1 MLAELLFALII
12 AAYAPAAVLT
22 PPLVADVN
30 CDGRGSAADFTAAIL
45 VAADD
50 TRFASCPDAVPFRDQ
65 ILTPADFLPILHD
78 LFATFTAPWTPTP
91 TASHPATLTP
101 TESPVTTRTGTPTLT
116 PTPPPLPTD
125 SPTPTAT
132 TTPTATATPS
142 PTNTPTRTPT
152 FTPVATKTRTPTRT
166 ATPTRQPPPT
176 ATPTGIAFQLSGD
189 WAANWTGAICFLN
202 REPFASLADVTYHV
216 SAVFGQLDIQIINGP
231 VLGRG
236 LALDSMNRVQTE
248 YKALSG
254 NICQGDQINE
264 EFDYMYTFTFNV
276 NGTGSATA
284 KWSYGLNA
292 HCAVCQVSDTATLFR
307 VAGPGS

>member
-1 MLAELLFALII
+1 MLAELLFALIV
-12 AAYAPAAVLT
+12 AGHAPAAAVT

-50 TRFASCPDAVPFRDQ
+50 TRFPSCPDADPFRDQ

-78 LFATFTAPWTPTP
+78 LFATFTAPWTPTATAFRPSTATP
-91 TASHPATLTP
+91 TASPI
-101 TESPVTTRTGTPTLT
+101 VTRTRTPTLT
-116 PTPPPLPTD
+116 PTAPPLPTA
-125 SPTPTAT
+125 SPTPTPTAT
-132 TTPTATATPS
+132 STATATPS
-142 PTNTPTRTPT
+142 PTDTPTRTPT

-166 ATPTRQPPPT
+166 ATPTRPPAAT

-189 WAANWTGAICFLN
+189 WAANWTGATCFLN
-202 REPFASLADVTYHV
+202 SQPFASLADVTYHV
-216 SAVFGQLDIQIINGP
+216 TALDGQLDVQIVNGP
-231 VLGRG
+231 ILGRG
-236 LALDSMNRVQTE
+236 LTLSSMNQVQTE
-248 YKALSG
+248 YQVASG
-254 NICQGDQINE
+254 NICELDGINE
-264 EFDYMYTFTFNV
+264 EFAYMYTFTFKV

-292 HCAVCQVSDTATLFR
+292 HCAVCQVSDTATLQR

>member
-1 MLAELLFALII
+1 MLAELLFALI
-12 AAYAPAAVLT
+12 AAGHAPAAVVT

-50 TRFASCPDAVPFRDQ
+50 TRFASCPYADPFRDQ
-65 ILTPADFLPILHD
+65 VLTPDDFLPILHD

-91 TASHPATLTP
+91 TASHPASLTP
-101 TESPVTTRTGTPTLT
+101 TESPVTTRAGTPTLT
-116 PTPPPLPTD
+116 PTVPPLPTD

-189 WAANWTGAICFLN
+189 WAAHWTGAICFLN
-202 REPFASLADVTYHV
+202 GQPFASLADVTYHV
-216 SAVFGQLDIQIINGP
+216 TAVFGQLDIQIVNGP

-248 YKALSG
+248 YRVAG
-254 NICQGDQINE
+254 PDVCIQDGITE
-264 EFDYMYTFTFNV
+264 EFDYNYTFTFNTS
-276 NGTGSATA
+276 GTGSATA

-292 HCAVCQVSDTATLFR
+292 HCAVCQVSDTATLLR